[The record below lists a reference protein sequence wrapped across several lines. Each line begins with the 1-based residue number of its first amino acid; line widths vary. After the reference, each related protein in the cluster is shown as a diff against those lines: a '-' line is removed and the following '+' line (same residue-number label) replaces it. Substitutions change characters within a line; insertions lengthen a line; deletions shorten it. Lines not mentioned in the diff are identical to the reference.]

1 MLVWLD
7 ETFTKDGGSG
17 HQHIG
22 GTVAYKMIFIQ
33 WMSLL
38 LRKPALSLKMPRRLS
53 KSTENCG
60 QRTTL
65 GWVFSPKDSDYTG
78 RDVLQRVFWQRI
90 FQDDRR
96 MIWAVNSD
104 FGTVVDDGSNRIETL
119 ARQSDQLENSSGHI
133 EIVGTRYL
141 DVKEAIFPSRNMR
154 IPLNHFKRIE
164 WPGFA
169 NKPGGKEIVVRC
181 RQGIAN

>member
-1 MLVWLD
+1 
-7 ETFTKDGGSG
+7 
-17 HQHIG
+17 
-22 GTVAYKMIFIQ
+22 
-33 WMSLL
+33 
-38 LRKPALSLKMPRRLS
+38 
-53 KSTENCG
+53 
-60 QRTTL
+60 
-65 GWVFSPKDSDYTG
+65 
-78 RDVLQRVFWQRI
+78 
-90 FQDDRR
+90 

-104 FGTVVDDGSNRIETL
+104 FGTVVDDGSNRIEIL

-169 NKPGGKEIVVRC
+169 NEPGGKEIVVRC
-181 RQGIAN
+181 RQGIANEKRSFRRDLQPLFCVVTGDGAVVPAA

>member
-1 MLVWLD
+1 
-7 ETFTKDGGSG
+7 
-17 HQHIG
+17 
-22 GTVAYKMIFIQ
+22 
-33 WMSLL
+33 MSLL

-104 FGTVVDDGSNRIETL
+104 FGTVVDDGSNRIEIL